1 MQSPDDYTPKYVRL
15 DDIPLEVPDSYS
27 VDEKSEALFQAEP
40 TFEFDYNGGETV
52 ADDELTP
59 LHQTAVAN
67 LATYHLVRGAVGN
80 QDVTLGDLGDGG
92 DQRESH
98 AMQFKETYEAALD
111 SLFESGP
118 DTQSGT
124 YFGASGTGD
133 ESTTANAG
141 PYSRR
146 HRLGNQ
152 RPEGY
157 GPVVDDQFIDD
168 D

>member
-1 MQSPDDYTPKYVRL
+1 MESPEDYTPKYVRL
-15 DDIPLEVPDSYS
+15 EDIPLEVPDSYS
-27 VDEKSEALFQAEP
+27 VAEKSEALFQAEP

-52 ADDELTP
+52 PDTELTP

-92 DQRESH
+92 EQRESH
-98 AMQFKETYEAALD
+98 AMQFKESYDEALD

-124 YFGASGTGD
+124 YFGATEQDDSV
-133 ESTTANAG
+133 TTANTG